1 MNTRRFYIYLALLL
15 ALGTLFQVW
24 LASRAG
30 IHGDQY
36 VFLDMALDFHESGV
50 IKPVSKA
57 MSGGGSI
64 PGGFLQLL
72 VGLPLKVWYDYRAPA
87 IVLVAFHLFAGLLAA
102 LTVRGAVGEGPA
114 LVFTVLWWL
123 SPWRVYHSAF
133 LWEPNYLFLPAAIHL
148 WACCRL
154 SHSKGALAS
163 IVLAATLV
171 LTFQIHGSFLYLV
184 VFTAVLLM
192 RRAMKLQWEGVL
204 LGAVI
209 GSLTLVP
216 TAAAFFRGT
225 LASPAPTGS
234 FPGYGLV
241 KVVPLLRGISYWFRL
256 ASLDLGRRIRGVVFL
271 DSEWLDTQSAGWLLK
286 WATLLTAALAAA
298 SILVVLYASW
308 RWFRGKT
315 PVEGEGAGWLHT
327 YVSSA
332 MISLVIVSAL
342 SPVTIQ
348 GWHVV
353 IVLPAACL
361 PVTFWIYDAWPGGGK
376 FLRTVVVLFILL
388 RLPEMVLIGLGH
400 PTYRLDRDIASK
412 LQQRQQTLLPESY
425 RK

>member
-1 MNTRRFYIYLALLL
+1 MTSKRFALYLAALLT
-15 ALGTLFQVW
+15 LGAVIQIW

-36 VFLDMALDFHESGV
+36 VFLDMALDFHETGQL
-50 IKPVSKA
+50 KPVSKT
-57 MSGGGSI
+57 MSGGGAI

-87 IVLVAFHLFAGLLAA
+87 ILLVLFHLAAGLLAA
-102 LTVRGAVGEGPA
+102 LTIRRAAGEAPA
-114 LVFTVLWWL
+114 LIFTVVWWL
-123 SPWRVYHSAF
+123 SPWRLYHSAF
-133 LWEPNYLFLPAAIHL
+133 LWEPNYLFLPAACHL
-148 WACCRL
+148 WACYGLRNR
-154 SHSKGALAS
+154 KGALAS
-163 IVLAATLV
+163 IILAATLL
-171 LTFQIHGSFLYLV
+171 LTFQLHGSFLFLV
-184 VFTAVLLM
+184 VFTVVLLL
-192 RRAMKLQWEGVL
+192 RRAIKLQWEGAL

-209 GSLTLVP
+209 GSLTLWP
-216 TAAAFFRGT
+216 TAAAFFSGT

-234 FPGYGLV
+234 FPGYGLM

-271 DSEWLDTQSAGWLLK
+271 DGEWLETHAAGGLLK
-286 WATLLTAALAAA
+286 WATLLLSALAAA
-298 SILVVLYASW
+298 SILIVLYASW
-308 RWFRGKT
+308 RWFRKKV
-315 PVEGEGAGWLHT
+315 PMDGEGPGWLRT

-332 MISLVIVSAL
+332 LISVVIVSAL

-353 IVLPAACL
+353 VALPAACL
-361 PVTFWIYDAWPGGGK
+361 PVTFWIHSAWPGGGK
-376 FLRTVVVLFILL
+376 ILRTTVLLFVLL
-388 RLPEMVLIGLGH
+388 RLPEMILIGFGH
-400 PTYRLDRDIASK
+400 PTYRLDRDIAAK